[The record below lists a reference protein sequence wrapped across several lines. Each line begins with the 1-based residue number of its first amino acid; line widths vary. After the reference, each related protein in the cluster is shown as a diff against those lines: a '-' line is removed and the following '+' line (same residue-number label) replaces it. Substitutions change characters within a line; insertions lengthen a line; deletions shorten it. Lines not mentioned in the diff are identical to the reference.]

1 MIKKAEL
8 CYMDTGSFIVYI
20 KTVDIYKEIAETLK
34 LDLILQIRNQI
45 DHCLK
50 ENMKKKSG

>member
-1 MIKKAEL
+1 
-8 CYMDTGSFIVYI
+8 MDTDSFIVYI

-50 ENMKKKSG
+50 ENMKKKSGW